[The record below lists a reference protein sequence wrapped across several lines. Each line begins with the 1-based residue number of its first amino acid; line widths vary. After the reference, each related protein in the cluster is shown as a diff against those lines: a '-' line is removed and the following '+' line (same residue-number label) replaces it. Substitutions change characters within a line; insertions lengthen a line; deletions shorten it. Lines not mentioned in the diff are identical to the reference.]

1 MTNKRS
7 LLQRDMREK
16 NYFKAK
22 TSLLKANLICDGG
35 KVIVKVFGKKKTS
48 RENGLEVPELLT
60 VKSSN
65 HSTEK
70 GNSLVNKSPVY
81 LANI

>member
-1 MTNKRS
+1 
-7 LLQRDMREK
+7 MREK

-22 TSLLKANLICDGG
+22 TLLVKANLICDGG
-35 KVIVKVFGKKKTS
+35 KVIVKVFGKNKTS
-48 RENGLEVPELLT
+48 RENGFEAPELLT

-70 GNSLVNKSPVY
+70 GNSLVNKSP
-81 LANI
+81 LH